1 MVCPQCRTETPLTT
15 GRCVACSTEL
25 PLSGVTIGAGSR
37 LRADRFDPGGMT
49 QAVSSSYSTF
59 GPGERFADR
68 YRIERLLGVGGM
80 GAVYKAHDEELDIP
94 IALKVIRT
102 EILSS
107 SGMGAEFAQR
117 FKQELLLARQV
128 THQNVVRIH
137 DLGDYRGIKYIT
149 MPFIAGQDLHAV
161 LAERK
166 PTFEQVLSFGMQI
179 ASGLAAAHDVG
190 IVHRDL
196 KPQNILVDGAGRAYI
211 SDFGLAK
218 SYEATAIALT
228 RAGDFIVTPRY
239 MAPESVEGKPSD
251 HRSDLYALGL
261 MLYEMA
267 SGTEPFPGESAM
279 EVLMQRARISPK
291 PLRAVAPDV
300 PVYFSNIVMRALE
313 RDPAARYQSARAMLA
328 DLEAGRTPVPVRRP
342 TSLSISLTLPATRRG
357 RILAAIVAVT
367 LVAPLFFVPA
377 VRRVIT
383 GRGSAVQALPSPAEK
398 KLVAVLPFRFSG
410 SAEFEHVAAGVADAL
425 SARLFGLDQVT
436 VTPTSAID
444 RADLK
449 QPLAKV
455 ARELGS
461 NLIVTGS
468 VQSSASRIA
477 VTIRLED
484 PIAPTLLWTKEFT
497 GTSADLLTLQD
508 QIFNGLVEALDI
520 TPSNEQRAR
529 TTARPTNNVAA
540 YDLYLKGRNAMR
552 GQQDQRNVQAAIDLY
567 NQALQ
572 ADSQFALAFAG
583 LADASLQMYRET
595 RERLWA
601 DKAVFAAQQGQRLNP
616 SLLEVRIAAGA
627 AYLATGKT
635 QEAIAELRQALEL
648 APNSDEVYRR
658 LATAYG
664 RIGNNDEAVQM
675 HLKAIE
681 KNPYYWLNHNALGGT
696 YFRIGEYEKAAEQ
709 FRKVIAIEPENVNGF
724 NDLGAALLQTGSY
737 GEAADA
743 FEKALALVPTADT
756 WSNLGIAHAWQGNFK
771 EALPAYQKAVDL
783 SPASD
788 AWLSNLADGY
798 RWLGDQAKANETYDK
813 AISLAY
819 QSLTVDP
826 NNPMTRCNLGTYYAK
841 KGDAAQGR
849 KFIQEALAADPASPG
864 FIYNSAIA
872 HALAGQ
878 TEPALQALR
887 AAFKSGYP
895 AAFAKNDPDLKALT
909 GDARFVAMT
918 EKRPVAR

>member
-1 MVCPQCRTETPLTT
+1 M
-15 GRCVACSTEL
+15 A
-25 PLSGVTIGAGSR
+25 
-37 LRADRFDPGGMT
+37 
-49 QAVSSSYSTF
+49 QAASAFPAQSTF
-59 GPGERFADR
+59 GPGERFAGR

-107 SGMGAEFAQR
+107 TGMGAEFEQR

-161 LAERK
+161 LAQRK
-166 PTFEQVLSFGMQI
+166 LSFDEVLSLGIQI
-179 ASGLAAAHDVG
+179 AAGLAAAHEVG

-196 KPQNILVDGAGRAYI
+196 KPQNILVDGAGHAYI

-228 RAGDFIVTPRY
+228 RAGDFIGTPRY
-239 MAPESVEGKPSD
+239 MAPESVEGKPAD

-267 SGTEPFPGESAM
+267 SGTEPFTGASAI
-279 EVLMQRARISPK
+279 EVLLQRARITPK

-300 PVYFSNIVMRALE
+300 PAYFSDIVMRALE
-313 RDPAARYQSARAMLA
+313 KDPAARYQTARAMLA
-328 DLEAGRTPVPVRRP
+328 DLEAAHAPVPAQRP
-342 TSLSISLTLPATRRG
+342 TSLSISVTLPATRRG
-357 RILAAIVAVT
+357 RIVAAIVAAT
-367 LVAPLFFVPA
+367 LVTPIFFVPA
-377 VRRVIT
+377 VRRMISRDRVD
-383 GRGSAVQALPSPAEK
+383 VQALPSHTEK
-398 KLVAVLPFRFSG
+398 KLVAVLPFKFGG
-410 SAEFEHVAAGVADAL
+410 SADFEHVAASFSEAL
-425 SARLFGLDQVT
+425 SAKLFGLDQVT

-444 RADLK
+444 RVDLK
-449 QPLAKV
+449 QPLDKV

-468 VQSSASRIA
+468 VQGSAARIG
-477 VTIRLED
+477 VTIKVED
-484 PIAPTLLWTKEFT
+484 PVAPAVVWTREFT

-508 QIFNGLVEALDI
+508 QIFSGLVQALEI
-520 TPSNEQRAR
+520 TPSNEQRVK
-529 TTARPTNNVAA
+529 TTARPTNNMAA

-552 GQQDQRNVQAAIDLY
+552 GQQDKRNVQQAIDFY
-567 NQALQ
+567 NGALQ
-572 ADSQFALAFAG
+572 TDSQFALAFAG
-583 LADASLQMYRET
+583 LAEASLQMYRET

-627 AYLATGKT
+627 AYLATGRT
-635 QEAIAELRQALEL
+635 QESIVELRKALDL
-648 APNSDEVYRR
+648 APNSDDVYRR
-658 LATAYG
+658 LANAYG
-664 RIGNNDEAVQM
+664 RLGNNEEALQM

-681 KNPYYWLNHNALGGT
+681 KNPYYWLNYNALGGT
-696 YFRIGEYEKAAEQ
+696 YFRTGEYEKAAEQ
-709 FRKVIAIEPENVNGF
+709 FRKVIKIEPENVNGF

-737 GEAADA
+737 REAADA
-743 FEKALALVPTADT
+743 FQKALTLVPTADT
-756 WSNLGIAHAWQGNFK
+756 WSNLGIAYAWQGNFK

-783 SPASD
+783 SPSSD

-798 RWLGDQAKANETYDK
+798 RWLGDRAKANETYDR
-813 AISLAY
+813 AIALAY
-819 QSLTVDP
+819 QALTVDP
-826 NNPMTRCNLGTYYAK
+826 NDKTTRCNLGTYYAK
-841 KGDAAQGR
+841 KGDAVQGQ
-849 KFIQEALAADPASPG
+849 KFIQEAVAADPASPG

-872 HALAGQ
+872 YALAGQ
-878 TEPALQALR
+878 KEPAIEALR
-887 AAFKSGYP
+887 TAFKNGYP
-895 AAFAKNDPDLKALT
+895 TAFAKNDPDLKPLST
-909 GDARFVAMT
+909 DPRFLAMT
-918 EKRPVAR
+918 EKRPAAR